1 MKWQS
6 MGGRYS
12 SNELASMQKDAME
25 RVREM
30 QRRADETL
38 RRSNASLMPPPKT
51 EAPKPAPLPLTET
64 PKPSPPSSPLPNTNG
79 KIGTVLSAA
88 GIDQDRMIILA
99 LLLILYN
106 DGADNLILL
115 ALLYLFL

>member
-12 SNELASMQKDAME
+12 SEELASMQKDAME

-30 QRRADETL
+30 QRRADESL
-38 RRSNASLMPPPKT
+38 RRSNASLSPPPPPPP
-51 EAPKPAPLPLTET
+51 EAPPLPLPPEI
-64 PKPSPPSSPLPNTNG
+64 PKPSPPPPPPTSG
-79 KIGTVLSAA
+79 KLGNLLSAA
-88 GIDQDRMIILA
+88 GMDQDRILLLA

-106 DGADNLILL
+106 DGADHLLLL

>member
-6 MGGRYS
+6 MSSRYS
-12 SNELASMQKDAME
+12 GDELASMQKDAME

-38 RRSNASLMPPPKT
+38 RRSNASLVPPPAQPVQEIPPSCPP
-51 EAPKPAPLPLTET
+51 EAPPPIPQPTISAPPA
-64 PKPSPPSSPLPNTNG
+64 G
-79 KIGTVLSAA
+79 KLGNILSAA
-88 GIDQDRMIILA
+88 GIDQDRIVILA

-106 DGADNLILL
+106 DGADQLLLL